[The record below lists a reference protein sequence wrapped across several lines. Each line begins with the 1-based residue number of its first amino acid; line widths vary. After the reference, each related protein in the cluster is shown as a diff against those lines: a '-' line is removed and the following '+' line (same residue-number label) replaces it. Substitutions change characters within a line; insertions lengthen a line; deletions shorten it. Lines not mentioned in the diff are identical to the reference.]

1 MINKK
6 FLIGILIISITSLLY
21 FDILIADFRITFAI
35 ITMGAFLYI
44 YRRIDPIVVGTIIG
58 ISTFLIRMSLYFIK
72 YGYLTG
78 MGYGYVPEI
87 SFYIVYGII
96 FKYSVYRNN
105 VKSLNL
111 IFAMALFS
119 DFFANVFEVTLRIA
133 LYNQDYS
140 NSIFLVL
147 LLVAL
152 IRSVILVIILKGIKL
167 YRLLL
172 IKEEHESRYQ
182 RLIHMTMLLKDE
194 MYWFEKNKSK
204 IEESMAE
211 AYNLFELLR
220 DSNNDELAKQSL
232 RVAGDIHEIKKEYE
246 LVLRGFEEITKE
258 KYVIKKMKFSDML
271 KILKTTIEYEI
282 NQKNLDVSINYVSSV
297 DFSTIKHFE
306 IMSIL
311 RNLISNG
318 LDAMQENKKGKII
331 LKHYKKN
338 EYHHFTVEDN
348 GKGIGSSFIN
358 EIFNP
363 GYSTKIDYST
373 GEINRGLGLS
383 LVKDIV
389 ENEFDGSIRVES
401 KLNHGTKFSIMI
413 DKSDLEE

>member
-1 MINKK
+1 MSNKR

-58 ISTFLIRMSLYFIK
+58 ISTLLIRMSLYFIK

-87 SFYIVYGII
+87 FFYIVYGII

-111 IFAMALFS
+111 IFAIALFS
-119 DFFANVFEVTLRIA
+119 DFFANVFEVTLRIVFF
-133 LYNQDYS
+133 NQNYS

-152 IRSVILVIILKGIKL
+152 IRSIILVIILKGIKL

-282 NQKNLDVSINYVSSV
+282 NQKNLDVSINYISSI
-297 DFSTIKHFE
+297 DFSTKKHFE

-338 EYHHFTVEDN
+338 DYHHFTVEDN
-348 GKGIGSSFIN
+348 GKGIDESFIN

-389 ENEFDGSIRVES
+389 ENEFNGSIRVES
-401 KLNHGTKFSIMI
+401 KLNRGTKFIIAINRSN
-413 DKSDLEE
+413 LEE

>member
-1 MINKK
+1 MGNKK
-6 FLIGILIISITSLLY
+6 FLFGILIVSITSLLY

-35 ITMGAFLYI
+35 ISMGAFLYI
-44 YRRIDPIVVGTIIG
+44 YRRVNPIVVGIIIG
-58 ISTFLIRMSLYFIK
+58 ISTLLIRMSLYFIK

-87 SFYIVYGII
+87 FFYIVYGII
-96 FKYSVYRNN
+96 FKCSVYRNN

-111 IFAMALFS
+111 IFMIALFS
-119 DFFANVFEVTLRIA
+119 DFFANVFEVTLRIVFF
-133 LYNQDYS
+133 NQNYS
-140 NSIFLVL
+140 NSTFLIL

-152 IRSVILVIILKGIKL
+152 IRSVILVILLKGIKL

-194 MYWFEKNKSK
+194 MYWFEKNKNK
-204 IEESMAE
+204 IEKSMAE
-211 AYNLFELLR
+211 AYNLFELLK

-232 RVAGDIHEIKKEYE
+232 RVVGDIHEIKKEYE
-246 LVLRGFEEITKE
+246 LVLRGFKDITEE
-258 KYVIKKMKFSDML
+258 KYEIKKMKFSDML
-271 KILKTTIEYEI
+271 TILKTTMEYEI
-282 NQKNLDVSINYVSSV
+282 NQKHLNVSINYVSSV

-311 RNLISNG
+311 RNLISNS
-318 LDAMQENKKGKII
+318 LDAMQENKKGEIL

-338 EYHHFTVEDN
+338 DYYYFIIEDN
-348 GKGIGSSFIN
+348 GKGIDNSFIN

-383 LVKDIV
+383 LVKDII
-389 ENEFDGSIRVES
+389 ENKFNGSITVES
-401 KLNHGTKFSIMI
+401 KLNRYTKFKIAINRSN
-413 DKSDLEE
+413 LED

>member
-1 MINKK
+1 MSNKK

-58 ISTFLIRMSLYFIK
+58 ISTLLIRMSLYFIK
-72 YGYLTG
+72 FGYLTG

-87 SFYIVYGII
+87 FFYIVYGII

-111 IFAMALFS
+111 IFAIALFS
-119 DFFANVFEVTLRIA
+119 DFFANVFEVTLRIVFF
-133 LYNQDYS
+133 NQNYS

-282 NQKNLDVSINYVSSV
+282 NQKNLDVSINYISSI
-297 DFSTIKHFE
+297 DFSTKKHFE

-338 EYHHFTVEDN
+338 DYHHFTVEDN
-348 GKGIGSSFIN
+348 GKGIDESFIN

-389 ENEFDGSIRVES
+389 ENEFNGSIRVES
-401 KLNHGTKFSIMI
+401 KLNHGTRFIIAINRSN
-413 DKSDLEE
+413 LEE

>member
-1 MINKK
+1 MSNKR

-58 ISTFLIRMSLYFIK
+58 ISTLLIRMSLYFIK

-87 SFYIVYGII
+87 FFYIVYGII

-111 IFAMALFS
+111 IFAIALFS
-119 DFFANVFEVTLRIA
+119 DFFANVFEVTLRIVFF
-133 LYNQDYS
+133 NQNYS

-152 IRSVILVIILKGIKL
+152 IRSIILVIILKGIKL

-282 NQKNLDVSINYVSSV
+282 NQKNLDVSINYISSI

-338 EYHHFTVEDN
+338 DYHHFTVEDN
-348 GKGIGSSFIN
+348 GKGIDESFIN

-389 ENEFDGSIRVES
+389 ENEFNGSIRVES
-401 KLNHGTKFSIMI
+401 KLNRGTKFIIAINRSN
-413 DKSDLEE
+413 LEE